1 MKQVSVKFQ
10 EFWSDPPSAQLH
22 TTFIF
27 YTSVYSET
35 SVCTQTASSST
46 FILTFFRTS
55 VLVFLLGVLYLR
67 EYSSHLRLQE
77 GHTVLFQ
84 PAHQPSVGSW
94 EQGFLLHIKLFWFFF
109 FHFWKKK
116 TSLSLRSKSIDFYE
130 HTAILDLRII
140 IIKMISIDLKDEQR
154 GSVWNG
160 PFPPT
165 NSLQLWTFL
174 SYRKKKKK
182 VLWVTV
188 SVPPHMAQDT
198 PERQR
203 WEES

>member
-46 FILTFFRTS
+46 FILTFFKTS

-116 TSLSLRSKSIDFYE
+116 DILEPTEQINWFLRTHSYFGLEDYHYKNDFHRPEGWAAWLCLKRSLST
-130 HTAILDLRII
+130 H
-140 IIKMISIDLKDEQR
+140 
-154 GSVWNG
+154 
-160 PFPPT
+160 
-165 NSLQLWTFL
+165 
-174 SYRKKKKK
+174 
-182 VLWVTV
+182 
-188 SVPPHMAQDT
+188 
-198 PERQR
+198 
-203 WEES
+203 